1 VSEGGSVP
9 GGILAAL
16 ETVVNRYLSLDPEGA
31 ARLEDL
37 QGRVILIEL
46 AGFGTRV
53 YVVPGNDGLQLF
65 GDYAGEPDCVL
76 CGTPL
81 ALARMGVSGQKE
93 DQLFSGEVRI
103 AGDTHLAQAFGN
115 FLGGLEVDWEEQLSR
130 LLGDAAAHQ
139 VGVQVRGI
147 ERWGRRTSD
156 ILTQDIQEYLQEE
169 ARLLPSRYET
179 RAFLD
184 DVDRLRDDVDRLAAR
199 VARLANALDEG
210 GTGREALASESDVQ
224 KIDMQSAT
232 FRDRAGE

>member
-9 GGILAAL
+9 DAVLATL
-16 ETVVNRYLSLDPEGA
+16 ETVVNYYLSLDPEGA
-31 ARLEDL
+31 ARLGDL

-53 YVVPGNDGLQLF
+53 YVVPGDGGLQLF

-76 CGTPL
+76 YGTPL
-81 ALARMGVSGQKE
+81 ALARMGVSGQRE

-139 VGVQVRGI
+139 VGVQVRSV

-169 ARLLPSRYET
+169 ARLLPGRYET

-199 VARLANALDEG
+199 VERLANALGEG
-210 GTGREALASESDVQ
+210 RPDRETPAPESDAQRV
-224 KIDMQSAT
+224 DMQRAT
-232 FRDRAGE
+232 YRDRAGE

>member
-9 GGILAAL
+9 GGILATL

-210 GTGREALASESDVQ
+210 GTGREAPASESDVQ
-224 KIDMQSAT
+224 KIDMQRAT

>member
-1 VSEGGSVP
+1 VSEGGSIP
-9 GGILAAL
+9 DAILATL
-16 ETVVNRYLSLDPEGA
+16 ETLVNRYLSLDPEGA
-31 ARLEDL
+31 ARLGDL
-37 QGRVILIEL
+37 QGRVIMIEL

-53 YVVPGNDGLQLF
+53 FVIPGADGLQLF
-65 GDYAGEPDCVL
+65 GDYAGEPDCAL

-115 FLGGLEVDWEEQLSR
+115 FLGGLDVDWEEQLSR

-139 VGVQVRGI
+139 IGVQVRGV

-169 ARLLPSRYET
+169 ARLLPGRYET
-179 RAFLD
+179 QAFLD
-184 DVDRLRDDVDRLAAR
+184 DVDRLRDDVERLAAR
-199 VARLANALDEG
+199 VTRLANALGEG
-210 GTGREALASESDVQ
+210 QTDRETPAPEFDAQ
-224 KIDMQSAT
+224 RIDMHRAT
-232 FRDRAGE
+232 CRDRAGE